1 MGRQVGIRYLPE
13 NVKSK
18 RRSRVVCKRSQ
29 QHKTAP
35 FVDGC
40 GRRKKRGQAQNGAAR
55 GFGARF
61 ALWRGLSVI

>member
-1 MGRQVGIRYLPE
+1 MGRQVDIRYLPE
-13 NVKSK
+13 NVEST

-29 QHKTAP
+29 PHKTAR

-40 GRRKKRGQAQNGAAR
+40 GRRKMRGQAQNGAAR
-55 GFGARF
+55 GFAARF